1 MVDLTKYFLVW
12 VNFSF
17 PHTVTVSK
25 YGKTRNTMPRK
36 IFFVQSIYT
45 VKFFSKMLIWRIIW
59 DKTLA
64 AKFRSFQHRKN
75 DRKIFREIN
84 SLVTYLVN
92 RWFHNI
98 FVKQVWSRE
107 NFCNFHTLTVLL
119 LCFIVEQQ
127 LSITLQN
134 SSKHVMTFVQIIR
147 YTTFSSVSYLKF

>member
-1 MVDLTKYFLVW
+1 
-12 VNFSF
+12 
-17 PHTVTVSK
+17 
-25 YGKTRNTMPRK
+25 
-36 IFFVQSIYT
+36 
-45 VKFFSKMLIWRIIW
+45 MLIWRISW

-147 YTTFSSVSYLKF
+147 YTTFSSVSYLKIQKWKDQFQIHEKIDDATFYGNIHFIQCNSSPKCLVLTEYYTCI